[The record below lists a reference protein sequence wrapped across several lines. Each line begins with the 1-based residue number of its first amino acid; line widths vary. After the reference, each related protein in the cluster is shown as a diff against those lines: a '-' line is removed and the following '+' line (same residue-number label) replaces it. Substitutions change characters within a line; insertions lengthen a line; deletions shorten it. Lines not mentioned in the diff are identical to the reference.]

1 MLELNAALR
10 ERKLLRSI
18 IYLFQLPVQF
28 GELKG

>member
-10 ERKLLRSI
+10 VRKLLRSI
-18 IYLFQLPVQF
+18 IYLFQPVQF